1 MKSGLLDSDLMEA
14 ESIKKGADSGLS
26 VAVGSHQN
34 AVVESGLRHLLL
46 GGLADLGLEVHIR
59 INEQAGAAGK
69 DLGLAV
75 VNAGGEDLGCGQFD
89 MNGIAVD
96 GDVGGLELLEIDAG
110 DDFAVS
116 YEDEL
121 VADQK
126 VGDVRAL
133 TLAFNDFVEGVDDG
147 FEAGELAD
155 PFDDGGGGRV
165 DCGGAAS
172 DEVGELAPEAGVGK
186 VTKGGDGQEAQQD
199 SGKKRGKEYAEDST
213 HGHDLVGAARVFC
226 WMRFGAFLAY
236 LGA

>member
-1 MKSGLLDSDLMEA
+1 MEA
-14 ESIKKGADSGLS
+14 EAVEEGADGGLG
-26 VAVGSHQN
+26 VAVGSHED
-34 AVVESGLRHLLL
+34 AVVEGGLRHLLL
-46 GGLADLGLEVHIR
+46 GGLADLGLEVHIG

-75 VNAGGEDLGCGQFD
+75 VNAGGEDLGRGQFD

-121 VADQK
+121 VADEE
-126 VGDVRAL
+126 VGNVGAL
-133 TLAFNDFVEGVDDG
+133 TLAFNDFVEGVDDR

-155 PFDDGGGGRV
+155 AFDDGGGGGV
-165 DCGGAAS
+165 DCGGAAG
-172 DEVGELAPEAGVGK
+172 DEVGEIAPEAGVGK